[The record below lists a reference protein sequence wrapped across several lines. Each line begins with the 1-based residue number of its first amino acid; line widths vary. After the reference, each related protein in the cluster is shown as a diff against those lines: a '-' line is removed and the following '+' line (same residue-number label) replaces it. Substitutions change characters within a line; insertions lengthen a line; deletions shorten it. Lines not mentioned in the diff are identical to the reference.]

1 MTNRKLTEAEQL
13 ERLNDALIQD
23 IADLSD
29 EEVFAEAIE
38 RFGDPQQEIERLRG
52 LIDGALLRASK
63 TKLHEAKSSLAA
75 YNKTYSNNVVAL
87 PMSKKRAVIE
97 RFTTQDPE
105 LQKKLTLAARKGE
118 GINTENDIEGMFGDL
133 IDLGLI
139 DEEGN
144 PR

>member
-1 MTNRKLTEAEQL
+1 MTNRRLTEAEQL

-63 TKLHEAKSSLAA
+63 TKLDEAKSSLAA

-105 LQKKLTLAARKGE
+105 LHEKLTLAARKGE

-133 IDLGLI
+133 IELGLI